1 MFCFVNNYTNIMRLI
16 FTIPLFFTWSC
27 IGSRP
32 ETPNLPSLN
41 NFQNEFIERVNKVRQ
56 SGCKCGSTYMPP
68 VGALVWNNFLETSA
82 SRHAGDMFRRKYF
95 AHKSLTGKTIK
106 NRIEDAG
113 YILSGTRTYAIGENI
128 AAGQK
133 SIEEVMKSW
142 IKSEGHCKNIMNKD
156 FREIGVAETNL
167 YWVQDFGMR
176 ILRN

>member
-1 MFCFVNNYTNIMRLI
+1 MRLT
-16 FTIPLFFTWSC
+16 FTIPLFFTLFC
-27 IGSRP
+27 IGSKP
-32 ETPNLPSLN
+32 DSKNSSNLN
-41 NFQNEFIERVNKVRQ
+41 RFQNEFLNRVNKVRQ

-68 VGALVWNNFLETSA
+68 VKALVWNNYLETSA
-82 SRHAGDMFRRKYF
+82 LGHAGDMFRRKYF
-95 AHKSLTGKTIK
+95 AHKSLTGKTVK

-156 FREIGVAETNL
+156 FREIGIAEMNL

-176 ILRN
+176 ILEN